1 MKVQIYGKNIS
12 VTPAIAEKI
21 EAKLNLKDKYFIND

>member
-12 VTPAIAEKI
+12 VTPAIAEKV
-21 EAKLNLKDKYFIND
+21 ETKLAVLKNI